1 MKYIDYRVVDTI
13 GFVVLNRPEKRNALN
28 FEMVSE
34 LKAAFSNL
42 EADEHVKVIVL
53 RAEGSVF
60 SAGADLKYL
69 EDLQKFSYDDN
80 LADSTHLKELL
91 LQIYT
96 LKKVVIAEVQGH
108 AIAGGCGLVSVCDF
122 VFSVPEASFG
132 YTEVRIGFI
141 PAIVLVFLLRKIGE
155 AKVKYL
161 TLSGQL
167 ITAAEACQL
176 GIVNRIIPSESLAG
190 EVLTFAKNLSISNS
204 GEAMKTTKQ
213 VIAQVQSMPLDEALS
228 FAAEM
233 NAKSRSSD
241 DCRKGIS
248 AFLRKDKVTW

>member
-1 MKYIDYRVVDTI
+1 
-13 GFVVLNRPEKRNALN
+13 
-28 FEMVSE
+28 
-34 LKAAFSNL
+34 
-42 EADEHVKVIVL
+42 
-53 RAEGSVF
+53 
-60 SAGADLKYL
+60 
-69 EDLQKFSYDDN
+69 
-80 LADSTHLKELL
+80 
-91 LQIYT
+91 

-155 AKVKYL
+155 ARVKYL